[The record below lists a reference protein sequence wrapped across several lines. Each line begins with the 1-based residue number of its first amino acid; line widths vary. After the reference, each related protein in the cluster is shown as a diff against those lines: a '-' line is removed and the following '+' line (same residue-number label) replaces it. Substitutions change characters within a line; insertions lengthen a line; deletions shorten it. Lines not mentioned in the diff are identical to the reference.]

1 MAVRAG
7 RGRLVYRGLHVKVYF
22 DMDRA
27 GIRHIAVG
35 PELQAL
41 TLEIVAR
48 KALPYAVSISPR
60 SQRRVDDEH
69 HRHYQD
75 SFIVQPV
82 RTGLSPE
89 AIGRPPMRRAG
100 ARLANIAR
108 HAAVIEFGKQGQR
121 AHHVLRRTLEHLS
134 AGAS

>member
-1 MAVRAG
+1 MAP
-7 RGRLVYRGLHVKVYF
+7 RLVYHGLHVKVRF

-27 GIRHIAVG
+27 GIRRLAIS
-35 PELQAL
+35 PEIQAI
-41 TLEIVAR
+41 TLDVVTR

-60 SQRRVDDEH
+60 SQRRVGDEH

-75 SFIVQPV
+75 SFVVQPI
-82 RTGLSPE
+82 RTGLPPE

-100 ARLANIAR
+100 ARLANVAR
-108 HAAVIEFGKQGQR
+108 HAAVVEFGKRGQR

-134 AGAS
+134 PGVS